1 MYLSIVFLPLF
12 GAICGGLFGR
22 YLGVKGVKIFTSV
35 NMCIVSLLSI
45 VVYLLFLK
53 LLFCF
58 INILNMIR
66 VLLFEDN
73 SDYLF
78 ISLV

>member
-45 VVYLLFLK
+45 VVYLFLLVDDYIVYVRLF
-53 LLFCF
+53 
-58 INILNMIR
+58 N
-66 VLLFEDN
+66 
-73 SDYLF
+73 
-78 ISLV
+78 